1 VLKEKANARCVTPTN
16 LLSLSLSFYYFFS
29 SIRSETV
36 TNRVRTHTH
45 RLELPE
51 RTMEITQYTFT
62 REQCDRFGETYAC
75 TISISRKEK
84 DLRAN
89 D

>member
-1 VLKEKANARCVTPTN
+1 MTST
-16 LLSLSLSFYYFFS
+16 LSLSLLFFFS